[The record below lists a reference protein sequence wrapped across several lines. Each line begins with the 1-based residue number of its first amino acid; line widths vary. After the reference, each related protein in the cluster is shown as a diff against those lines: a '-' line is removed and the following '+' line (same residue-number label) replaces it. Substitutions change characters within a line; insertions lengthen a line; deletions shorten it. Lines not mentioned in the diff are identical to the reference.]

1 MTDYNE
7 VRERWQPAP
16 GSRLAEALGKAEEA
30 AAQWSEVREAVAAAQ
45 TERAAVQRRL
55 DGVQLGSDARA
66 VADDIGDAQAL
77 DLIVMRGQ
85 MELNR
90 FRVAWVAADGD
101 VESICAALLAY
112 ERTVDDAR
120 RRWGDNS
127 EAVGRERRARD
138 AGHMRYLATPESV
151 S

>member
-30 AAQWSEVREAVAAAQ
+30 AAQWSEVRGRVASAQ
-45 TERAAVQRRL
+45 AERAAVQRRL
-55 DGVQLGSDARA
+55 DAVQLGSDAAA
-66 VADDIGDAQAL
+66 VAGDIGAAQAL
-77 DLIVMRGQ
+77 DLIIMRGQ
-85 MELNR
+85 VEMNR
-90 FRVAWVAADGD
+90 LRMAWVAVDGD
-101 VESICAALLAY
+101 VQSICTTLLAY
-112 ERTVDDAR
+112 ERPVDDAR

-127 EAVGRERRARD
+127 EEVAKERRARS
-138 AGHMRYLATPESV
+138 AGHMRYLATPATV